1 MTFIRIVYNYWDRII
16 SDYNRAINN
25 PNIGDWWF
33 EEFYNELESMVYRG
47 VIDGEFTLKEVEEFA
62 ERDSETDIG
71 YSVGNLFDRM
81 WDKQREE
88 KGADFDDCQTY
99 YDEWIKHIEIALEG
113 KLKETAKEA
122 EIRYC
127 DVLSDTIELLNRR
140 EEKQTQKTIVK
151 KKSTKTKAIKK
162 KTGKWKKATKKK
174 KVIKKKTTKKKKR

>member
-1 MTFIRIVYNYWDRII
+1 
-16 SDYNRAINN
+16 
-25 PNIGDWWF
+25 
-33 EEFYNELESMVYRG
+33 MVYRG

-127 DVLSDTIELLNRR
+127 DVLCHALVLLNQRI
-140 EEKQTQKTIVK
+140 EEETQKTIVK
-151 KKSTKTKAIKK
+151 KKSTKKKAIKK
-162 KTGKWKKATKKK
+162 KAT
-174 KVIKKKTTKKKKR
+174 KKKTTKKKKR

>member
-127 DVLSDTIELLNRR
+127 DVLCHALVLLNQRI
-140 EEKQTQKTIVK
+140 EEETQKTIVK
-151 KKSTKTKAIKK
+151 KKSTKKKAIKK
-162 KTGKWKKATKKK
+162 KAT
-174 KVIKKKTTKKKKR
+174 KKKTTKKKKR